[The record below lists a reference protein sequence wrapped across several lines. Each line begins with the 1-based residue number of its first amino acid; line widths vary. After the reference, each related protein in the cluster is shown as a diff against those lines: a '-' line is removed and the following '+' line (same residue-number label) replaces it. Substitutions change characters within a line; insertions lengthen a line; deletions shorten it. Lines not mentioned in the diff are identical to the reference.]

1 VVCIIPCTFA
11 TETKTGTMDWEQYR
25 KHKDFAGEKKPS
37 MLRRR
42 IGHDYGSRCIYLI
55 TMTVEGRRPI
65 LGRLVGNVL
74 APVESD
80 DAPRVELTIL
90 GERVRTCW
98 AEIEQHY
105 PQIRCIGL
113 QIMPD
118 HLHGILFVRE
128 QMDCQLGQVIKGFK
142 TGCNRAYR
150 ELGFSVLSAATLSQ
164 QSQQQQSQQQQSQQ
178 QQSQQQQSQQQQSQQ
193 QQSQQQQSQQQQSQ
207 QQQSQQQQSQQ
218 QGQQKRNRSLDDRE
232 HGQLWALGFNDHI
245 LSGRGELANWQRY
258 LQENAYRLA
267 MKRAYPDYFRVRFD
281 VIVGQQTYA
290 AIGNRFLLQH
300 PHKVQVQLTRRLT
313 EQQIQDEVQR
323 CLLQAKGGAVLVSP
337 AISPGEQAV
346 MRAVLNAHYPL
357 IFLTP
362 WGFNAFSKPG
372 HQYFEACAEGR
383 LLLLAPW
390 PHQNERIALT
400 RQMCMDL
407 NGMTKALCSYK

>member
-1 VVCIIPCTFA
+1 
-11 TETKTGTMDWEQYR
+11 MDWEQYR

-42 IGHDYGSRCIYLI
+42 IGHDYTSRCIYLI
-55 TMTVEGRRPI
+55 TMTVDGRRQL
-65 LGRLVGNVL
+65 LGRLVGNVQ
-74 APVESD
+74 APAGSV
-80 DAPRVELTIL
+80 DAPRVELTAL

-98 AEIEQHY
+98 AEIGVHY
-105 PQIRCIGL
+105 PQVRSIGL

-150 ELGFSVLSAATLSQ
+150 ELGLAVSSAATVSQ
-164 QSQQQQSQQQQSQQ
+164 QSQQQGV
-178 QQSQQQQSQQQQSQQ
+178 
-193 QQSQQQQSQQQQSQ
+193 
-207 QQQSQQQQSQQ
+207 QQQQSQQ
-218 QGQQKRNRSLDDRE
+218 QGGQQKRDRSLDDRE
-232 HGQLWALGFNDHI
+232 HGQLWAIGFNDHI

-258 LQENAYRLA
+258 LHENPYRLA
-267 MKRAYPDYFRVRFD
+267 MKRAYPDYFRVQFN
-281 VIVGQQTYA
+281 VNVGQQTYA

-300 PHKVQVQLTRRLT
+300 PHKVQVQLSRRLT

-323 CLLQAKGGAVLVSP
+323 CLVLAKSGAVLASP
-337 AISPGEQAV
+337 AISTGEQSV
-346 MRAVLNAHYPL
+346 MRAVLNAHFPL

-372 HQYFEACAEGR
+372 HQYYEACAEGR

-407 NGMTKALCSYK
+407 NGMTKALCSY

>member
-1 VVCIIPCTFA
+1 MVCIIPCTFA

-150 ELGFSVLSAATLSQ
+150 ELGFSVLSAATLS
-164 QSQQQQSQQQQSQQ
+164 
-178 QQSQQQQSQQQQSQQ
+178 QQSQQQQSQQ

>member
-1 VVCIIPCTFA
+1 MVCIIPCTFA

-150 ELGFSVLSAATLSQ
+150 ELGFSVLSAATLS
-164 QSQQQQSQQQQSQQ
+164 
-178 QQSQQQQSQQQQSQQ
+178 
-193 QQSQQQQSQQQQSQ
+193 QQSQ

>member
-1 VVCIIPCTFA
+1 MVCIIPCTFA

-150 ELGFSVLSAATLSQ
+150 ELGFSVLSAATLS
-164 QSQQQQSQQQQSQQ
+164 
-178 QQSQQQQSQQQQSQQ
+178 QQSQQ

>member
-1 VVCIIPCTFA
+1 MVCIIPCTFA

-150 ELGFSVLSAATLSQ
+150 ELGFSVLSAATLS
-164 QSQQQQSQQQQSQQ
+164 
-178 QQSQQQQSQQQQSQQ
+178 QQSQQ

-400 RQMCMDL
+400 RQMCMNL

>member
-1 VVCIIPCTFA
+1 
-11 TETKTGTMDWEQYR
+11 MDWEQYR

-150 ELGFSVLSAATLSQ
+150 ELGFSVLSAATLS
-164 QSQQQQSQQQQSQQ
+164 
-178 QQSQQQQSQQQQSQQ
+178 
-193 QQSQQQQSQQQQSQ
+193 QQSQQQQSQ

>member
-1 VVCIIPCTFA
+1 MVCIIPCTFA

-150 ELGFSVLSAATLSQ
+150 ELGFSVLSAATLS
-164 QSQQQQSQQQQSQQ
+164 